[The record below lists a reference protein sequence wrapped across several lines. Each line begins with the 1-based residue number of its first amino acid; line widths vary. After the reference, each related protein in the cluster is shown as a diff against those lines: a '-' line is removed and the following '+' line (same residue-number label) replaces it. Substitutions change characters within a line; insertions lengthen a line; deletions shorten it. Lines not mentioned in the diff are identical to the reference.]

1 MVACH
6 LNFQFQVLALL
17 KRTKEL
23 GVIHFTMDAPF
34 YKLVVVELQHL
45 QLLQACESL
54 RDGTHE
60 KALATRK

>member
-1 MVACH
+1 
-6 LNFQFQVLALL
+6 
-17 KRTKEL
+17 
-23 GVIHFTMDAPF
+23 MDAPF